1 MDFLWIFLFLMCKT
15 LAQGDNDDT
24 SEFSLIDRINLI
36 EDRLR
41 NMSTSVSM
49 KMMLNL

>member
-1 MDFLWIFLFLMCKT
+1 MCKT
-15 LAQGDNDDT
+15 LAQSENDDT
-24 SEFSLIDRINLI
+24 PELSLTDRINLI
-36 EDRLR
+36 EDQLR